1 MSQISPRD
9 GEIDRRRNMMPPV
22 TSFEDAEGLR
32 CIDIVERD
40 DGTVVIRECRR
51 DPEAGGRWSIV
62 GDYSGLV
69 FATKADAIEA
79 AKTAFPWLARI
90 AN

>member
-1 MSQISPRD
+1 VPT
-9 GEIDRRRNMMPPV
+9 V

-32 CIDIVERD
+32 CIDIVERND
-40 DGTVVIRECRR
+40 RTFVIRECRR

-62 GDYSGLV
+62 ADYSGFV
-69 FATKADAIEA
+69 FAAKADAIET

-90 AN
+90 SD

>member
-1 MSQISPRD
+1 
-9 GEIDRRRNMMPPV
+9 MPMV

-40 DGTVVIRECRR
+40 DRTFVIRECRR

-69 FATKADAIEA
+69 FASKADAIEA
-79 AKTAFPWLARI
+79 ARKAFPWLPRI
-90 AN
+90 SD